1 MSGLDRFTAL
11 PPFARLTPAETL
23 VLQRATR
30 EVAFA
35 EGERLCAE
43 GHPADRLWVLESGRV
58 AVDTGVPGR
67 GDVVVQTLGPG
78 ELLGWS
84 WLVPPYRWD
93 FGARALTPVTAAE
106 LDGPLLRRLAEA
118 DPAFGFALTRALFEV
133 LAHRIRGTRARLLDL
148 YRSGHER

>member
-1 MSGLDRFTAL
+1 MSAVDRFTAL
-11 PPFARLTPAETL
+11 PPFSRLTPAETAQL
-23 VLQRATR
+23 TRATR

-35 EGERLCAE
+35 AGERLCEE

-58 AVDTGVPGR
+58 EVDTAVPGR

-93 FGARALTPVTAAE
+93 FGARAVTTVTAAE
-106 LDGPLLRRLAEA
+106 LDGRLLRDLADE
-118 DPAFGFALTRALFEV
+118 DPVFGYALTRAMAEV
-133 LAHRIRGTRARLLDL
+133 LAHRLRGTRARLLDL
-148 YRSGHER
+148 YRSGRD